1 MPCKFS
7 KIFIDIYSTIDV
19 KQPRLGFKARYFK
32 RSNILLQVYS
42 GVGKTRLAWIL
53 IGLDLKW
60 SNLIGLEIEP
70 NESCP
75 PLNVPVT

>member
-42 GVGKTRLAWIL
+42 G
-53 IGLDLKW
+53 
-60 SNLIGLEIEP
+60 LEIVTGTTVLCMHRQNSRSTGGATGAGP
-70 NESCP
+70 SKVYLSVES
-75 PLNVPVT
+75 L